1 MNVLLIPVTRM
12 QRAST
17 QTGPMFARVDKVSL
31 EMAQFVKVVCVIVL
45 FSIVFCV
52 IFSTRAQT
60 IFKAILGFVSK
71 IS

>member
-52 IFSTRAQT
+52 TFVEFLAHERKLFS
-60 IFKAILGFVSK
+60 K
-71 IS
+71 